1 MCEHSHFEEKTMSTT
16 DEILAAAR
24 ERAPGQPYA
33 GAVTPQEA
41 FALLQSAPGV
51 KLVDVRT
58 NAERDWIGRPAIP
71 ESKHGA
77 VQWSLYPGG
86 APNPDFATQL
96 QQAADKEDVVLF
108 LCRSGVR
115 SRHAARVAT
124 ELGYANAFD
133 ILEGFEGDRDGEG
146 HRKTV
151 GGWCKAGLPWIG
163 A

>member
-1 MCEHSHFEEKTMSTT
+1 MTTT
-16 DEILAAAR
+16 DEILAGAR

-41 FALLQSAPGV
+41 FALLQGDPRV

-71 ESKHGA
+71 EAQQGA
-77 VQWSLYPGG
+77 VQWTLYPGG

-115 SRHAARVAT
+115 SRHAARAAT
-124 ELGYANAFD
+124 ELGYKNAFD

-151 GGWCKAGLPWIG
+151 GGWCKAGLPWVG

>member
-1 MCEHSHFEEKTMSTT
+1 MNH

-24 ERAPGQPYA
+24 SRGAGQPYA

-41 FALLQSAPGV
+41 FALLQLDPRA

-58 NAERDWIGRPAIP
+58 NAERDWVGRPALP
-71 ESKHGA
+71 DAQHGA

-86 APNPDFATQL
+86 VPNPDFADQL
-96 QQAADKEDVVLF
+96 RQVADQDDVLLF

-124 ELGYANAFD
+124 ELGYPNAFD
-133 ILEGFEGDRDGEG
+133 ILEGFEGERDQEG